1 MLFNKTP
8 LKGAYTID
16 LEKRGDERGFF
27 SRLFCENE
35 FKVNSL
41 ETKYVQINNS
51 LSEKKGTLRGMHY
64 QVAPLGEVKLIR
76 CIKGALYDV
85 IVDLRPNSPTFKKWF
100 GTELNDKNRT
110 MMYVP
115 KGFAHG
121 FITLTDEVEA
131 FYLVSEFYA
140 PEQERGLRYD
150 DPNIDIRW
158 PIIPID
164 ISEKDKNWP
173 ELDYKYHCLKD
184 LELYL

>member
-1 MLFNKTP
+1 MLFNKTS
-8 LKGAYTID
+8 LNGAYTID

-27 SRLFCENE
+27 SRFFCENE
-35 FKVNSL
+35 FKVNDL

-64 QVAPLGEVKLIR
+64 QVAPLGEVKLVR

-100 GTELNDKNRT
+100 GTELNDNNRT

-140 PEQERGLRYD
+140 PEQERGLRHD
-150 DPNIDIRW
+150 DPNINIIW
-158 PIIPID
+158 PIRPTD

-173 ELDYKYHCLKD
+173 DLDNQYHCLKD
-184 LELYL
+184 LDLYL